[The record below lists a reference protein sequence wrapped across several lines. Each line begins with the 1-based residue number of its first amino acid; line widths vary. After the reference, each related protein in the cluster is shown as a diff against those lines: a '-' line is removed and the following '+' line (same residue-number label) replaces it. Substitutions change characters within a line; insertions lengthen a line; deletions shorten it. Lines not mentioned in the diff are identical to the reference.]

1 MATDDFIRVAYP
13 VIVCVAI
20 DHGTALA
27 EVTARSEN
35 ARAGI
40 RCGGVVVAG
49 GGSLATDDF
58 VRVADAIVVRGA
70 IYNSTARARIT
81 ARGENA
87 RTSVRCGG
95 VVVAGGGSLATYDF
109 VRIAYAV
116 VV

>member
-35 ARAGI
+35 AGAGI
-40 RCGGVVVAG
+40 RCGCVVVAG
-49 GGSLATDDF
+49 GGGLATYDF
-58 VRVADAIVVRGA
+58 VRIAHSIVVCVA
-70 IYNSTARARIT
+70 IDHGTARACVT

-87 RTSVRCGG
+87 RTSVCCGG

-109 VRIAYAV
+109 VCIAYAV